1 MKISRAM
8 LRAILGAILLTG
20 WVYAAEPA
28 DRVADA
34 TYVPLPKPR
43 KIIERPPAQEDWCVH
58 AITVLLNPRADAF
71 LRTATLEKARNRGCV
86 N

>member
-1 MKISRAM
+1 MKIARATF
-8 LRAILGAILLTG
+8 GAILLAG
-20 WVYAAEPA
+20 WAQAAEPA
-28 DRVADA
+28 DRVASA

-43 KIIERPPAQEDWCVH
+43 KIVERPPTQEDWCAH
-58 AITVLLNPRADAF
+58 AITVLLNSRADEL

>member
-8 LRAILGAILLTG
+8 FGAMLLAG
-20 WVYAAEPA
+20 WAHAAEPA
-28 DRVADA
+28 DRVTNG

-43 KIIERPPAQEDWCVH
+43 KIVERPLTQEDWCAN
-58 AITVLLNPRADAF
+58 AIAVLLNPHADEL
-71 LRTATLEKARNRGCV
+71 LRTAMLAKARNRGCV